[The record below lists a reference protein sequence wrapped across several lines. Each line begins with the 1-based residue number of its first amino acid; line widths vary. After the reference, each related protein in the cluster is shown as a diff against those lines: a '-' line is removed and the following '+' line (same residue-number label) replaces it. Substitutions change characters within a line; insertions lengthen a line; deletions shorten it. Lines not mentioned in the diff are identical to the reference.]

1 MLVEHARNQPRI
13 VRPDHILDLQ
23 TQESD
28 RKISQK
34 IGCRNNRSAY
44 TGATW
49 ELKTNSQSEPWWRMP
64 RFGQGGIMQPTMT
77 TSARLSR
84 DRVLNTCRLIN
95 GCLRV
100 LILLFVAIALPGG
113 LMAQQFAPIAPLYF
127 TKAFGATDPLPQV
140 VAVSSTTASNFGFN
154 VTTSTSSGGAWLSA
168 SPAGNCCVTPRGVR
182 IIVTTSVAMAAGTY
196 SGQVVFTSGAVVMT
210 VPVTLVVAPVSGTF
224 FDNTP
229 GQVSFSMLPGGQ
241 PPSQVLQIRN
251 AGVGTLTWSLTT
263 TTSNGGNW
271 LTVSATSGTAPS
283 TITVGISKANL
294 PNGGSTAGTYN
305 GQLKIQ
311 TSGGGS
317 IVTVPIGLT
326 IASNAMAQ
334 VNALSFTKPFA
345 GDDPLPQTV
354 TIASQG
360 AAFGFNVAANNGS
373 AGGNW
378 LSVSPA
384 GNCCVSPRALTIS
397 AGPIVSLAAGNYLG
411 QILVDNGAQIMVIP
425 VNMTVAPL
433 NGPFFDNT
441 AGQLSFALAAG
452 ATTAPP
458 DQLVQI
464 RNAGPSTLNW
474 TVTPVTHD
482 GGNWLTVSNTSGS
495 APSQLSIGVVPAN
508 LPNGALTAGV
518 YTANLLFQTPGS
530 SVTVPITV
538 GVGQGFEQVNGLSF
552 TMPQGGANPL
562 PQNVTIA
569 SIGAAM
575 GFSVSYS
582 TATGGNWLTVSPSGN
597 CCVTPRALVA
607 TVNAPVTMPAGTY
620 TAQIVA
626 YSGAT
631 SLTIPVTLTVAA
643 AATTFFDN
651 MPGQLSFT
659 LTPGGGAPAPQVFQ
673 VRNRGTGTLNWNV
686 KATTFDGGSWMT
698 VTPTS
703 GTAPSLVT
711 VGIVPANLP
720 NGGLVAGVFTG
731 QLLFEMGGGSS
742 YTVPVSV
749 HVGPNVF
756 GQINGVNFTMQQGG
770 ANPLPQVITATSTG
784 TALGFS
790 VAFSTATGGA
800 WLSVTPSGNCCATS
814 RPIKLTVNAPV
825 GMPAG
830 IYTGQVSFYSGNT
843 SQTVPVT
850 LTVSP
855 SNQPFFD
862 NVPGL
867 LSYSMATNSGNPAS
881 QSVQLR
887 NRGSGTLNWTAQTST
902 FDGKNWLTI
911 SSASGTAPSKVNIGI
926 VTQNLPN
933 QGLVAGVFTGQVLFL
948 SGTSSVTVP
957 ISVVVGGNGFA
968 QVNGLHFTMPLAG
981 ANPLPQV
988 VTSTSIGAA
997 IGFTVAAATGNG
1009 GNWMSVSPLGNC
1021 CATPRVITVGIT
1033 APVGLPAGTYTGEV
1047 ILDSGST
1054 AMVIP
1059 VTLTVAPNSLSF
1071 FDNVQG
1077 QMYFAAAPG
1086 GGPPSQ
1092 SLTIRG
1098 LGTGPLNWAVTPMT
1112 FDNRAWLQVSAASG
1126 TAPSSVTV
1134 GIVPGN
1140 LPSLGLVAGQYT
1152 GQLLF
1157 EANGSSVTIP
1167 ISVQLGTNIFSQ
1179 LSGLNFTMPYGGANP
1194 LSQTG
1199 SVTSNGT
1206 ALSFNATASSGNGG
1220 NWLAISPSGN
1230 CCSTPRVITY
1240 SVNGAPGGIAVPA
1253 GVHLGQAVFNG
1264 GSSAVTV
1271 PITLTVGGRTWSLSK
1286 THTGNFA
1293 QGQLNATYS
1302 VTATN
1307 PAGGGATSGTVTVS
1321 EAVPAG
1327 LTLVSMAGTGWTCPA
1342 GGSSCTRSDSLASGA
1357 SYPPITVTV
1366 NVSVTAP
1373 ALVTNQASVTGGGLL
1388 DGQASNP
1395 TTIVTGLNPATVTP
1409 SSGSGT
1415 IQSFSGVYTVSGDYH
1430 NLLWVQMLFA
1440 VSPDGGGQTFCFLH
1454 YDVAGNG
1461 LWFYGDSGFFVGPV
1475 APGATSNVLQNSMCA
1490 MNTSAT
1496 SVIGA
1501 GSTLTWNANLVF
1513 KQAGVRNIYMR
1524 AMDRNNTDTG
1534 WVQRGTWTSLAAN
1547 LSTMTTSPNSG
1558 TGLSQTF
1565 TLTYP
1570 DPPGFAGSSFGW
1582 VQFLIAAATDGGGQP
1597 FCFLHYDRA
1606 GNGLWMYSSDV
1617 GFFLG
1622 PVAPGVAS
1630 GALNSSACS
1639 INTGGT
1645 SAQNVSGNL
1654 VVTVPVTMK
1663 APMSGTK
1670 NMYQR
1675 TLDVLNRDT
1684 GMVQTGTWTIP

>member
-1 MLVEHARNQPRI
+1 
-13 VRPDHILDLQ
+13 
-23 TQESD
+23 
-28 RKISQK
+28 
-34 IGCRNNRSAY
+34 
-44 TGATW
+44 
-49 ELKTNSQSEPWWRMP
+49 
-64 RFGQGGIMQPTMT
+64 
-77 TSARLSR
+77 
-84 DRVLNTCRLIN
+84 
-95 GCLRV
+95 
-100 LILLFVAIALPGG
+100 
-113 LMAQQFAPIAPLYF
+113 
-127 TKAFGATDPLPQV
+127 
-140 VAVSSTTASNFGFN
+140 
-154 VTTSTSSGGAWLSA
+154 
-168 SPAGNCCVTPRGVR
+168 
-182 IIVTTSVAMAAGTY
+182 
-196 SGQVVFTSGAVVMT
+196 
-210 VPVTLVVAPVSGTF
+210 
-224 FDNTP
+224 
-229 GQVSFSMLPGGQ
+229 
-241 PPSQVLQIRN
+241 
-251 AGVGTLTWSLTT
+251 
-263 TTSNGGNW
+263 
-271 LTVSATSGTAPS
+271 
-283 TITVGISKANL
+283 
-294 PNGGSTAGTYN
+294 
-305 GQLKIQ
+305 
-311 TSGGGS
+311 
-317 IVTVPIGLT
+317 
-326 IASNAMAQ
+326 MAQ

-345 GDDPLPQTV
+345 GNDPLPQTV

-360 AAFGFNVAANNGS
+360 ASFGFSVAATNGS
-373 AGGNW
+373 TGGAW
-378 LSVSPA
+378 LSVSPS
-384 GNCCVSPRALTIS
+384 GNCCVSPRALTIK
-397 AGPIVSLAAGNYLG
+397 AGPIVSLAAGTYLG
-411 QILVDNGAQIMVIP
+411 QVLADNGSQVMVIP
-425 VNMTVAPL
+425 VTMTVAPT
-433 NGPFFDNT
+433 NGPFFDNV
-441 AGQLSFALAAG
+441 AGQLSFSLATA
-452 ATTAPP
+452 ATNPPP

-482 GGNWLTVSNTSGS
+482 GGNWLTVSNTSGT
-495 APSQLSIGVVPAN
+495 APSQVSIGIVPGN

-518 YTANLLFQTPGS
+518 YTANLLFLTAGS

-538 GVGQGFEQVNGLSF
+538 AVGQGFEQVNGISF
-552 TMPQGGANPL
+552 TMPQAGANPL

-569 SIGAAM
+569 SLGAAF

-582 TATGGNWLTVSPSGN
+582 TATGGNWLSVSPSGN

-607 TVNAPVTMPAGTY
+607 TVNAPAAMPAGTY

-631 SLTIPVTLTVAA
+631 SVTVPVTLTVAA
-643 AATTFFDN
+643 AATPFFDN
-651 MPGQLSFT
+651 LPGQLSFT
-659 LTPGGGAPAPQVFQ
+659 LAPAGGAPSPQVFQ
-673 VRNRGTGTLNWNV
+673 VRNRGTGTLNWSV

-698 VTPTS
+698 VSSTS
-703 GTAPSLVT
+703 GTAPSLMT

-720 NGGLVAGVFTG
+720 SGGLVAGVFTG
-731 QLLFEMGGGSS
+731 QLLFEMGGGST

-770 ANPLPQVITATSTG
+770 ANPLPQMVTATSTG
-784 TALGFS
+784 TNFGFS
-790 VAFSTATGGA
+790 VASATATGGA
-800 WLSVTPSGNCCATS
+800 WLSVTPTGNCCVTP
-814 RPIKLTVNAPV
+814 RPIKLSVNAPV
-825 GMPAG
+825 GLAAG
-830 IYTGQVSFYSGNT
+830 TYTAQVSFYSGNT

-867 LSYSMATNSGNPAS
+867 LSYSLATHAGNPAP

-887 NRGSGTLNWTAQTST
+887 NRGTGTLTWTAQTST
-902 FDGKNWLTI
+902 FDGGSWLTV
-911 SSASGTAPSKVNIGI
+911 SAASGTAPSKVNIGI

-948 SGTSSVTVP
+948 SATSSVTVP

-968 QVNGLHFTMPLAG
+968 QVNGLHFTMPLTG
-981 ANPLPQV
+981 ANPLPQI
-988 VTSTSIGAA
+988 VTATSIGAN
-997 IGFTVAAATGNG
+997 IGFTVAGATGNG
-1009 GNWMSVSPLGNC
+1009 GNWMSVSPIGNC
-1021 CATPRVITVGIT
+1021 CVTPRTITVTIT
-1033 APVGLPAGTYTGEV
+1033 APVGLAAGTYTGEV
-1047 ILDSGST
+1047 ILDSGTT

-1059 VTLTVAPNSLSF
+1059 VTLTVSPGSQSF

-1077 QMYFAAAPG
+1077 QMYFSAAPG
-1086 GGPPSQ
+1086 GSPPSQ

-1112 FDNRAWLQVSAASG
+1112 FDNGAWLQVSAANG
-1126 TAPSSVTV
+1126 TAPSTVTV

-1167 ISVQLGTNIFSQ
+1167 ISVQLGTNIFTQ
-1179 LSGLNFTMPYGGANP
+1179 LSGLNFTMPFGGANP
-1194 LSQTG
+1194 LSQTKT
-1199 SVTSNGT
+1199 VTSNGSAIGFT
-1206 ALSFNATASSGNGG
+1206 STASSGNGG
-1220 NWLAISPSGN
+1220 NWLSITPSGN
-1230 CCSTPRVITY
+1230 CCVTPTVTTFN
-1240 SVNGAPGGIAVPA
+1240 VAGAPSGVAVPA
-1253 GVHLGQAVFNG
+1253 GVHLAQAVFNSG
-1264 GSSAVTV
+1264 TSAVTV
-1271 PITLTVGGRTWSLSK
+1271 PVTLTVGGRTWSLSK

-1302 VTATN
+1302 LTATN
-1307 PAGGGATSGTVTVS
+1307 PAGGGASSGTVTVS

-1327 LTLVSMAGTGWTCPA
+1327 LTLVSMAGTGWSCPA
-1342 GGSSCTRSDSLASGA
+1342 GGSSCSRSDSLASGA

-1475 APGATSNVLQNSMCA
+1475 APGNLSNALQNSMCA

-1496 SVIGA
+1496 TVNGA
-1501 GSTLTWNANLVF
+1501 GSALTWTPNLVF

-1524 AMDRNNTDTG
+1524 AMDKNNTDTG
-1534 WVQRGTWTSLAAN
+1534 WVLRGTWTSLAAS
-1547 LSTMTTSPNSG
+1547 LSTMTVAPNTG
-1558 TGLSQTF
+1558 TGLAQTF

-1606 GNGLWMYSSDV
+1606 GNGLWMYSGDV

-1630 GALNSSACS
+1630 AALNSSACS

-1645 SAQNVSGNL
+1645 SVQNQSGNL

-1684 GMVQTGTWTIP
+1684 GMVPTGTWTIP